1 MAQGSLVK
9 KGDRYYGVFYV
20 GPNQVWRA
28 LKTSVEREAHK
39 RLREVMRS
47 LDTGRYR
54 ETTPLTFAEFSE
66 RYLDEYA
73 EETAHPRRAG
83 PRFVSCAGN
92 GTPST
97 FRAWV
102 IACMLRP
109 CA

>member
-20 GPNQVWRA
+20 GSEQVWRT

-54 ETTPLTFAEFSE
+54 ETASLTFAEFSE
-66 RYLDEYA
+66 RYLYEYA
-73 EETAHPRRAG
+73 DVQIKRGKLKESTRDAYRRCSRRISGHSSA
-83 PRFVSCAGN
+83 
-92 GTPST
+92 
-97 FRAWV
+97 
-102 IACMLRP
+102 I
-109 CA
+109 

>member
-20 GPNQVWRA
+20 GPKQVWRA

-66 RYLDEYA
+66 RYLSN
-73 EETAHPRRAG
+73 THHFTSPSRRVRKRG
-83 PRFVSCAGN
+83 PVPLG
-92 GTPST
+92 
-97 FRAWV
+97 
-102 IACMLRP
+102 
-109 CA
+109 

>member
-20 GPNQVWRA
+20 GSEQVWRT

-54 ETTPLTFAEFSE
+54 ENRFS
-66 RYLDEYA
+66 DV
-73 EETAHPRRAG
+73 RR
-83 PRFVSCAGN
+83 VL
-92 GTPST
+92 GTLS
-97 FRAWV
+97 
-102 IACMLRP
+102 L
-109 CA
+109 